1 MLYYTDT
8 VSGQSKKYFKFQS
21 KMHATNTSTS
31 NFTIKTL
38 LNLNLEII
46 GREISQYLKAHN
58 TFSMT

>member
-1 MLYYTDT
+1 
-8 VSGQSKKYFKFQS
+8 
-21 KMHATNTSTS
+21 MHATNTSTS